1 MSELKK
7 LTNVNFK
14 EEIQNKTLI
23 DFYGEFCGPCKMLSP
38 LLERIA
44 KDNSSITFGKV
55 DIDESSDLASEYKIM
70 SVPTLI
76 LFENGK
82 EINRLVGLQPEQKIR
97 EVLG

>member
-7 LTNVNFK
+7 LTNVNFR

-23 DFYGEFCGPCKMLSP
+23 KFESTWCGPCKMLSP
-38 LLERIA
+38 ILDRIA
-44 KDNSSITFGKV
+44 KDNSSINFGKV

-70 SVPTLI
+70 SVPTLV

-82 EINRLVGLQPEQKIR
+82 EVNRLVGMCQEQKIR
-97 EVLG
+97 EVLK

>member
-14 EEIQNKTLI
+14 EEIQNKTLV

-38 LLERIA
+38 ILDRIA
-44 KDNSSITFGKV
+44 KDNSSINFGKV

-70 SVPTLI
+70 SIPTLV

-82 EINRLVGLQPEQKIR
+82 EVNRLVGMCQEQKIR
-97 EVLG
+97 EVLK

>member
-14 EEIQNKTLI
+14 EEIQNKTLV

-38 LLERIA
+38 ILDRIA
-44 KDNSSITFGKV
+44 KDNSSINFGKV

-70 SVPTLI
+70 SVPTLV

-82 EINRLVGLQPEQKIR
+82 EVNRLVGMCQEQKIR